1 MFSKNGNALLNNS
14 TRRQTQVVK
23 ALPNINNSMRNSSA
37 GISGHST
44 VFKAKAW
51 INKEVKIEQQIEKTK
66 EELDAE
72 MYAILKK
79 GGVIQWGSQP
89 TDYLMHPKRCY
100 RARWTQIKQNKSYY

>member
-1 MFSKNGNALLNNS
+1 
-14 TRRQTQVVK
+14 VK
-23 ALPNINNSMRNSSA
+23 ALPDINNSTRNSSA

-79 GGVIQWGSQP
+79 GGVIQWGS
-89 TDYLMHPKRCY
+89 
-100 RARWTQIKQNKSYY
+100 